1 MRILRRRATPPPVGV
16 PVTLREPR
24 TRLALLFG
32 ICVAFTAAGV
42 AIVASGDRSLAA
54 WAGLALFGLG
64 TVMEGWILGHGGRTL
79 RLDAD
84 GFEAGT
90 GLPWRRPVRAAWRD
104 ITRFAT
110 VHVAGQTI
118 VGFHLRPGA
127 PPVTTRVRRLL
138 EAAMM
143 ADPPD
148 GTLPTLYG
156 GMTAEELI
164 RHLERWRGRAASAKR

>member
-1 MRILRRRATPPPVGV
+1 VRILRRRATPPPVGV

-32 ICVAFTAAGV
+32 ICVA
-42 AIVASGDRSLAA
+42 S
-54 WAGLALFGLG
+54 
-64 TVMEGWILGHGGRTL
+64 
-79 RLDAD
+79 
-84 GFEAGT
+84 
-90 GLPWRRPVRAAWRD
+90 
-104 ITRFAT
+104 
-110 VHVAGQTI
+110 
-118 VGFHLRPGA
+118 

-143 ADPPD
+143 ADPAD

-164 RHLERWRGRAASAKR
+164 RHLERWRGRATSAKTGPGTGQQAH